1 MFINNILKE
10 IILFKH
16 LLIKLAACYGA
27 PLINLLFGAGG
38 GRALAIAGDSTLNAV
53 KLAVS

>member
-1 MFINNILKE
+1 M
-10 IILFKH
+10 IIFKYK
-16 LLIKLAACYGA
+16 LIKLAACYGA

-38 GRALAIAGDSTLNAV
+38 GCALAIAGDSTLNAV